1 MQHELIGK
9 YCKLVFKDGKQE
21 KVIKGIVKDI
31 DDFTVN
37 IVGERDN
44 KLDFNST
51 IVLFKRLLYHPTER
65 QVEIARSKR
74 KKIEKNKRN
83 ENFKYS

>member
-9 YCKLVFKDGKQE
+9 YCKLVFKDGEQE

-31 DDFTVN
+31 DDFTVD

-44 KLDFNST
+44 KLVVIGKNILVSLKEAQQNNTDF
-51 IVLFKRLLYHPTER
+51 RR
-65 QVEIARSKR
+65 GA
-74 KKIEKNKRN
+74 
-83 ENFKYS
+83 

>member
-9 YCKLVFKDGKQE
+9 YCKLVFKDGKRE

-31 DDFTVN
+31 DDFTVD

-44 KLDFNST
+44 KLVVIGKNILVSLKEAQQNNTDF
-51 IVLFKRLLYHPTER
+51 RGG
-65 QVEIARSKR
+65 A
-74 KKIEKNKRN
+74 
-83 ENFKYS
+83 

>member
-9 YCKLVFKDGKQE
+9 YCKLVFKDGKRE

-31 DDFTVN
+31 DDFTVD

-44 KLDFNST
+44 KLVVIGKNILVSLKEARQNNTDF
-51 IVLFKRLLYHPTER
+51 RGG
-65 QVEIARSKR
+65 A
-74 KKIEKNKRN
+74 
-83 ENFKYS
+83 

>member
-44 KLDFNST
+44 KLVVIGKNILVSLKEAQQNNTDFRRGT
-51 IVLFKRLLYHPTER
+51 
-65 QVEIARSKR
+65 
-74 KKIEKNKRN
+74 
-83 ENFKYS
+83 